1 MTSKKCNRFK
11 YKPGRDRLYLERY
24 LDRDKITAKEY
35 NRFLKILKREEVKV
49 TLGAHRISILKVVM
63 MKYNKAG
70 GTDSYKQPS
79 GSRDYGPGRH
89 GERAY

>member
-1 MTSKKCNRFK
+1 MKKRKHFK
-11 YKPGRDRLYLERY
+11 YKPGRDRLYMERY

-35 NRFLKILKREEVKV
+35 NRFLKILKREEVKAV
-49 TLGAHRISILKVVM
+49 LGAHRISILKVVM

-70 GTDSYKQPS
+70 GLDSHKQPV